1 MVSHN
6 RDEIFSLC
14 PNLLVLNQGRA
25 LAHGGTSDIF
35 QDPGGFNVAKLTGC
49 KNISPIER
57 INSHTLLARDWNLKL
72 NTQLPISDD
81 ITHVGIR
88 AHDLHRLKP
97 GETKTNM
104 FSCEVY
110 ETQNG
115 LFETTILLSTTPEA
129 KEHLWWKLQNGSLTN
144 DTFNDTPNQFTVLPE
159 KLMLLRDDTIS
170 K

>member
-25 LAHGGTSDIF
+25 LAHGGTPDLF
-35 QDPGGFNVAKLTGC
+35 REPGGFNVAKLTGC

-57 INSHTLLARDWNLKL
+57 INSHSLLASNWNLTL
-72 NTQLPISDD
+72 NTNRPIGDE

-88 AHDLHRLKP
+88 AHDLNVMKP
-97 GETKTNM
+97 GSFVTNM
-104 FSCEVY
+104 FPCEVF
-110 ETQNG
+110 EIQEG
-115 LFETTILLSTTPEA
+115 LFETTLLLSTMPEA
-129 KEHLWWKLQNGSLTN
+129 KEHLWWKIPNGTLTN
-144 DTFNDTPNQFTVLPE
+144 DSFHGFPNQFTVSPE